1 MNLGDLLTT
10 LAHGELRSLG
20 IVLDN
25 GSIDPDRRRGLV
37 NYTNKALTRLYTRFK
52 HEIDFLDLTLNDTI
66 QRYWINPLHAVSDAT
81 AGNTRTRY
89 ITDTVD
95 EPFTG
100 GLIRILSIK
109 ERSSEDPLY
118 DENLLMNERAE
129 GYDNV
134 RMMSY
139 DKLWFREPELDRV
152 LTLEYQKNHAFI
164 ELSAPDS
171 TPISLYP
178 MLEEALVMH
187 IAGRVYVGIGGED
200 NLTRGTL
207 YFREYER
214 LCIMAASED
223 LLQDSGSNVTTKLAD
238 RGFC

>member
-20 IVLDN
+20 IVLDDGN
-25 GSIDPDRRRGLV
+25 IDPDRRRSLV
-37 NYTNKALTRLYTRFK
+37 NYTNKALTRIYTRFK

-66 QRYWINPLHAVSDAT
+66 QRYWIDPLHAVSDT
-81 AGNTRTRY
+81 TVGNTRTRY

-100 GLIRILSIK
+100 GLIRILSVK
-109 ERSSEDPLY
+109 ERNADDPRD
-118 DENLLMNERAE
+118 DENLLMNERHE
-129 GYDNV
+129 GYDYV
-134 RMMSY
+134 RMLSY
-139 DKLWFREPELDRV
+139 NKLWFRTPELNRV
-152 LTLEYQKNHAFI
+152 LTLEYQKNHDV
-164 ELSAPDS
+164 LSPDAADS
-171 TPISLYP
+171 TPISIYP

-187 IAGRVYVGIGGED
+187 IAGRVFVGMGGED

-214 LCIMAASED
+214 LCLMAESED
-223 LLQDSGSNVTTKLAD
+223 LLQDSGSNTTTKLAD
-238 RGFC
+238 RGFQ